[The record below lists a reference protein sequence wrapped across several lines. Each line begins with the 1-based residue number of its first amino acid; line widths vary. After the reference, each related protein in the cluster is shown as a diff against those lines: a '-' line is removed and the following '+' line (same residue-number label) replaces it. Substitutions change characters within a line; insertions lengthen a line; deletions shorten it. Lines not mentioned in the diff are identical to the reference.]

1 MTAFDPMQTLW
12 RRLARLWR
20 PDEPGEVKVRTG
32 EKRATSL
39 RSLFDDGDRL
49 TPDQALNLMRSL
61 LGALGKIHAD
71 EIVHRNLHP
80 GCVLVDEAGRVT
92 LTGFELAVGPGM
104 LGTGAGGEMSG
115 GWVTM
120 SPEQIQGEGCDA
132 RSDIFQVG
140 VIFYQLLTGKPPFA
154 APGAWS
160 RAKQI
165 LNEDPAPPSS
175 IDVAIPAWLDGVS
188 LRALAKERT
197 QRYGSAGEFAAALA
211 SAASDDKR

>member
-1 MTAFDPMQTLW
+1 M
-12 RRLARLWR
+12 
-20 PDEPGEVKVRTG
+20 KVRSG
-32 EKRATSL
+32 EKGATSL

-49 TPDQALNLMRSL
+49 TLTQALNLMRNL

-80 GCVLVDEAGRVT
+80 GCVLVDEVGRVT
-92 LTGFELAVGPGM
+92 LTGLELAVGPGM
-104 LGTGAGGEMSG
+104 PATGTSGEMSG
-115 GWVTM
+115 AWVTM
-120 SPEQIQGEGCDA
+120 SPEQIQGEDCDL

-165 LNEDPAPPSS
+165 LGEDPAPPSS
-175 IDVAIPAWLDGVS
+175 IDAAVPAWLDGVS
-188 LRALAKERT
+188 LRALAKERSK
-197 QRYGSAGEFAAALA
+197 RYGSAAEFAAALL
-211 SAASDDKR
+211 SAAPDGSQ